1 MTPLWIDNLDILYEK
16 NFIVEIVPLANFDF
30 NRKLNSLLRLSIYY
44 SLIVY
49 ILKRNRNIFLIPLG
63 TAIFTYILGK
73 HLYKNKVNSQ
83 IINFQNNDINVGPIE
98 DLDKECKIPTKDNP
112 FMNPIL
118 MGDDNHK
125 KPCTSY
131 NNKGIQKN
139 IEEKFNTNLYRE
151 ANDIF
156 NKNNSQRQFYTVSTK
171 TVPNDQ
177 ESYRNWLYSTPPT
190 CKEGNGIQCSA
201 NQVGV
206 RAGPGIN

>member
-83 IINFQNNDINVGPIE
+83 IINFQNNDIDVGPIE
-98 DLDKECKIPTKDNP
+98 DL
-112 FMNPIL
+112 
-118 MGDDNHK
+118 
-125 KPCTSY
+125 
-131 NNKGIQKN
+131 
-139 IEEKFNTNLYRE
+139 
-151 ANDIF
+151 
-156 NKNNSQRQFYTVSTK
+156 
-171 TVPNDQ
+171 
-177 ESYRNWLYSTPPT
+177 
-190 CKEGNGIQCSA
+190 
-201 NQVGV
+201 
-206 RAGPGIN
+206 